1 MQRHRNGTLAQAMT
15 LLIQSQAAFVAQLA
29 DSNKSRA
36 ETDRRMQSMEVR
48 ITHIERMIE
57 EIRAILIRHEQVL
70 EQLSDTLRQKIGF
83 KTK

>member
-1 MQRHRNGTLAQAMT
+1 MT